1 MLSQLPLR
9 LAINDASTSQWSIA
23 AAAKQSV
30 SVFAAA
36 DVDLAMKENTG
47 EMAHSR
53 LVVPETQLICNHN
66 FV

>member
-1 MLSQLPLR
+1 MTRALR
-9 LAINDASTSQWSIA
+9 GGQIA

-30 SVFAAA
+30 SAFTKVNA
-36 DVDLAMKENTG
+36 DDAIEKNTG

-53 LVVPETQLICNHN
+53 LALLEIKLICNRK